1 LAPRG
6 RTGLVPRSVA
16 GPPTYLGG
24 ACERVAGCGT
34 CDEWAEGRNLSIDSC
49 RGHQRLQS
57 GLVGS
62 NSGVLVK
69 RNQEWSKVVRRENVS
84 LNSDF
89 LCQETQGIF

>member
-1 LAPRG
+1 MSG
-6 RTGLVPRSVA
+6 RRVVTSASIAVEDIK
-16 GPPTYLGG
+16 GG
-24 ACERVAGCGT
+24 K
-34 CDEWAEGRNLSIDSC
+34 
-49 RGHQRLQS
+49 S

-62 NSGVLVK
+62 NSGVLVR